1 LLREAISAIS
11 ASAKKALPSAST
23 STRPSSVSIGAAWAV
38 ACRECSK
45 RECFGPRRAHVPF
58 ARSGIGWIAMF
69 SLQTMFGKGDR
80 FYTLLES
87 SAGAARDG
95 AKALQALLEAHGEP
109 MLLDGFRAARRREKE
124 LAAQISE
131 ALVNT
136 FVTAL
141 DREDIE
147 AMSSAL
153 YRIPKT
159 IEKFAERYV
168 IVAKRVEG
176 IDFAS
181 RAGLLMSA
189 TEGVVEMV
197 GELRNGMNIGRMRK
211 LQDRLQ
217 AVESE
222 ADRLL
227 LEPYRTQYLGSD
239 DPIRTMLVKDLFE
252 LLEKAID
259 RCRDVGNVIYS
270 IVLKNS

>member
-1 LLREAISAIS
+1 
-11 ASAKKALPSAST
+11 
-23 STRPSSVSIGAAWAV
+23 
-38 ACRECSK
+38 
-45 RECFGPRRAHVPF
+45 
-58 ARSGIGWIAMF
+58 MF

-87 SAGAARDG
+87 SAGAARDA
-95 AKALQALLEAHGEP
+95 AKALQALLDAHGEP
-109 MLLDGFRAARRREKE
+109 MLLDSFRAARRREKE
-124 LAAQISE
+124 LAGQISE
-131 ALVNT
+131 ALINT

-181 RAGLLMSA
+181 RGGLLMSA
-189 TEGVVEMV
+189 TEGVAEMV
-197 GELRNGMNIGRMRK
+197 SELRNGMSIGRMRK

-217 AVESE
+217 ATESE

-227 LEPYRTQYLGSD
+227 LEPYRDLYLGSD
-239 DPIRTMLVKDLFE
+239 DPIRMMLVKDLFE